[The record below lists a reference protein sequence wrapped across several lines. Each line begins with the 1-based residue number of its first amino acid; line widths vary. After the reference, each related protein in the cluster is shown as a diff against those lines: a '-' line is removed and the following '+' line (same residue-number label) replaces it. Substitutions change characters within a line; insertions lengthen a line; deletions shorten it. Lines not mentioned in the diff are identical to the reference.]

1 MSEEGKI
8 LHTTNSKVMESQSY
22 IVKVEHISDGPLIL
36 RTMPTIPAKGDWIKL
51 GTEIYVIKNVTW
63 NFSDMRTVI
72 LLVDNPKI

>member
-1 MSEEGKI
+1 
-8 LHTTNSKVMESQSY
+8 MESQSY
-22 IVKVEHISDGPLIL
+22 IVKVEHISDGPIIL
-36 RTMPTIPAKGDWIKL
+36 RTMQSIPTKGDWIKL